1 VKVFLMI
8 MLAALLP
15 SVAGA
20 AEQPLTL
27 LTMKPG
33 AEGAETYSTSPADF
47 DPHDLAEHVARN
59 SHDDDIVYPNHCG
72 SSHPATSDG
81 DHANA
86 V

>member
-1 VKVFLMI
+1 MKVFLMI

-27 LTMKPG
+27 LTMNQ
-33 AEGAETYSTSPADF
+33 PADIN
-47 DPHDLAEHVARN
+47 PHDVAEHVARN